1 VSLGHSDADLQRV
14 RALFDLVMDQP
25 EGERAAFLAS
35 ASGWEPGVKR
45 QVEQLIGLTDEGDA
59 LLEPDR
65 IITTPPSRPDGSALI
80 GQRLGTYRVLRLI
93 GRGGMGAVY
102 EAVRDDDQYQ
112 KRVAIKVAERGLD
125 SGLTAARFRRERQIL
140 ASLEH
145 PNIATLLDGGVTADG
160 RPFLVMEYID
170 GEPITTWCDEHA
182 LPVARR
188 VAVFIQVCGAVQHAH
203 RNLII
208 HRDLKP
214 GNILVTADGSAKL
227 LDFGIARLL
236 DNDTRDGAPMPATRD
251 NSRAYTPEYASPEQ
265 IRGDVLTTATDIYS
279 LGGVLYE
286 LLAGR
291 RAHAPPSRAPAAI
304 ERAVLHDQVTAPSTV
319 VSDQSAVRRAE
330 PSAGRLRTRLHGE
343 LDNIVLMAMRR
354 EPERRYASA
363 KALGDDL
370 QNYLASRPVQA
381 QGDSLSYRIRKF
393 SQRNPIA
400 VAAMALVV
408 VAASIGAT
416 TTAAQARAARMQ
428 QTRAAAVGGFLQQ
441 LLRSVQPEIGRRDAQ
456 VSDVLD
462 AAARRVQHDL
472 AAQPA
477 VQAELEGVIGQSYQ
491 GLGRYDAA
499 EQHLK
504 TALQLRRAVDGS
516 GSTSAAV
523 GLTQLGE
530 LYMAAGILDSAEM
543 VLSQALA
550 LQHREARNPDS
561 LYAAI
566 VSDMGSAAHE
576 RGRPADAERLHRQA
590 LAIQR
595 RVLGDHSDVT
605 AMTLN
610 SVAVAVGEQGHYAAA
625 ESLSRASLAIL
636 RANHPDANATVADVL
651 DGLASELDFEGNV
664 IAADSAY
671 RATLALRRRLLGAEH
686 PDYVSTLFNYS
697 MFIFDQKR
705 YREAADYSREI
716 LALRGRTVPESHPA
730 IAAALQTL
738 GRSLDQLGDRAG
750 GERALQESLAL
761 RRKYVGPDSWT
772 AASSEGVL
780 GEHYTFL
787 KEYPRAERT
796 LLHAQAEFV
805 KALGEANP
813 RTQVNTRR
821 LVALYTAWGR
831 PEQAAAYQAKLGGG
845 R

>member
-1 VSLGHSDADLQRV
+1 VNLDHGDTDLQRV

-25 EGERAAFLAS
+25 DAERAEFLAS

-65 IITTPPSRPDGSALI
+65 IITNPANRPDGSALI
-80 GQRLGTYRVLRLI
+80 GQRLGPYRVLRLI
-93 GRGGMGAVY
+93 GKGGMGAVY

-125 SGLTAARFRRERQIL
+125 SELTLARFRRERQIL

-145 PNIATLLDGGVTADG
+145 PNIATLLDGGVTPDG

-182 LPVARR
+182 LPVAKR
-188 VAVFIQVCGAVQHAH
+188 VSVFIQVCGAVQYAH

-227 LDFGIARLL
+227 LDFGIAKLL
-236 DNDTRDGAPMPATRD
+236 DSGAQDSAAMPATRE
-251 NSRAYTPEYASPEQ
+251 NSRTYTPEYASPEQ
-265 IRGDVLTTATDIYS
+265 IRGDVLTTATDVYS

-291 RAHAPPSRAPAAI
+291 RAHMPPSRALAEI
-304 ERAVLHDQVTAPSTV
+304 ERAVLHDAVTAPSTA
-319 VSDQSAVRRAE
+319 VSDKSAMRRAE

-354 EPERRYASA
+354 EPERRYASV
-363 KALGDDL
+363 KAMDDDL
-370 QNYLASRPVQA
+370 RNYLDARPVHA
-381 QGDSLSYRIRKF
+381 QSDSATYRLRKF
-393 SQRNPIA
+393 TQRNPVA
-400 VAAMALVV
+400 VGLMALVLVAIAGGV
-408 VAASIGAT
+408 VA
-416 TTAAQARAARMQ
+416 TARQARAARTQ
-428 QTRAAAVGGFLQQ
+428 AARAVAVGGFLQQ
-441 LLRSVQPEIGRRDAQ
+441 LLRSVQPEVGRRDAQ

-462 AAARRVQHDL
+462 AAAHRVQRDL
-472 AAQPA
+472 AGDPA
-477 VQAELEGVIGQSYQ
+477 VQAELETVIGQSYQ

-499 EQHLK
+499 EQHLT
-504 TALQLRRAVDGS
+504 TALQLRRRVDGRT
-516 GSTSAAV
+516 STSAAL
-523 GLTQLGE
+523 GLTELGE
-530 LYMAAGILDSAEM
+530 LYMAAGVLDSAEV

-550 LQHREARNPDS
+550 LQHHDARNPDS

-566 VSDMGSAAHE
+566 VSDLGSVAHQ
-576 RGRPADAERLHRQA
+576 RGRPADAERLHRDA

-595 RVLGDHSDVT
+595 RVLGDRSDVT
-605 AMTLN
+605 ALTLN
-610 SVAVAVGEQGHYAAA
+610 SVAVAVGEQGNFAAA

-636 RANHPDANATVADVL
+636 QANHPDPNARVADVL
-651 DGLASELDFEGNV
+651 DGLASELDFEGKV
-664 IAADSAY
+664 SAADSAY
-671 RATLALRRRLLGAEH
+671 RATLALRRQLLGAEH

-716 LALRGRTVPESHPA
+716 LSLRGKTLPESHPA

-738 GRSLDQLGDRAG
+738 GRSLDQLGDPAG
-750 GERALQESLAL
+750 GERALLESLAL

-787 KEYPRAERT
+787 KQYPRAERT
-796 LLHAQAEFV
+796 LLHAQTTFV
-805 KALGEANP
+805 NALGESNP

-821 LVALYTAWGR
+821 LVGLYVAWGR
-831 PEQAAAYQAKLGGG
+831 PDQAAIYQAKLTPSH
-845 R
+845 